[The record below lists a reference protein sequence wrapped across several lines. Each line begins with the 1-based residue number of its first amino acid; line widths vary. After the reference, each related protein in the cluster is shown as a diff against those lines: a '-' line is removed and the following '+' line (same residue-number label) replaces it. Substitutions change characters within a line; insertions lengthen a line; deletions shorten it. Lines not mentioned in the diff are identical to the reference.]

1 MGFITA
7 IKIARIT
14 TSGARSLLQII
25 VWFTTSVL
33 CNKTYAKYKNAS
45 NLSKESPY
53 FCNSELFFFLNFLLL
68 LRRIIGSEVTVSVFL
83 VICYLYQS
91 SKPQEVARISDF
103 LINA

>member
-1 MGFITA
+1 MQKY
-7 IKIARIT
+7 IKFVKGE
-14 TSGARSLLQII
+14 SVLLQ
-25 VWFTTSVL
+25 
-33 CNKTYAKYKNAS
+33 
-45 NLSKESPY
+45 LS
-53 FCNSELFFFLNFLLL
+53 CFFLNYLLL

>member
-1 MGFITA
+1 MQKC
-7 IKIARIT
+7 IKFVKGE
-14 TSGARSLLQII
+14 SVLLQLRA
-25 VWFTTSVL
+25 V
-33 CNKTYAKYKNAS
+33 
-45 NLSKESPY
+45 
-53 FCNSELFFFLNFLLL
+53 FFFNFLLL